1 MAAMLARQRKGLTIA
16 TDYLL
21 ALRRRT
27 TISPSLAEKGPF
39 TPNHSR
45 GISGLA
51 KWAGERHLQQQQQEQ
66 GLAILGR
73 RNFNL
78 SSLRDRFKGAT
89 GKKVMNG
96 APPPAELSVWKP
108 VNTAKQ
114 TVIGYR
120 EALGLQMEAFWKRNY
135 LVVVGAVGFGVCLL
149 LWRLMFGIAS
159 TFVSLSEG
167 MAKFGFLA
175 LAAAMV
181 TIGVRLPSLP
191 SFHSHPPLFDCKT
204 LNPKLACRG
213 FG

>member
-27 TISPSLAEKGPF
+27 TLSPSLAEKGFCNNPAQ
-39 TPNHSR
+39 R

-51 KWAGERHLQQQQQEQ
+51 KWAGERHLQQQPQ

-78 SSLRDRFKGAT
+78 SSLRDRFKSAT
-89 GKKVMNG
+89 GKVMNG

-108 VNTAKQ
+108 VNTAKK

-181 TIGVRLPSLP
+181 TVGVRLAPLLLP
-191 SFHSHPPLFDCKT
+191 FHSINRKT